1 MTGAARVNKAKRM
14 AASGFMRLLCC
25 TPSACAGEVYTH
37 AKFSLVEQ
45 SWSRT
50 TAVAVND
57 EVREKRVERQI
68 RMRASLDTTSR
79 IGQRRSGRLSRAE
92 HRHSRAAMRHV

>member
-14 AASGFMRLLCC
+14 AVCVFLWLLCC
-25 TPSACAGEVYTH
+25 SLSARAGVVYRH
-37 AKFSLVEQ
+37 AKFSHVEL